1 VRIATLLIAAAF
13 APGVAAAQDA
23 SEGAEIVVTGT
34 GLGPAPG
41 SATDAVVVIDR
52 DRLTS
57 VASGRI
63 EDVLRDAAGFAQFRR
78 SDSRS
83 ANPTSQGANL
93 RGLGGNASSRVL
105 LLLDGV
111 PQTDPFGGWIAFPA
125 YQAERLSSIR
135 VTRGGGSGFFGPGAL
150 SGTIELDSVRP
161 GEVGT
166 LSASLLGGSRGS
178 VEGNAVGSVRAGDG
192 FMLFAGQY
200 MGGDGFQPIV
210 EGAGPVDRAA
220 PYEQASGTARFVT
233 DLGGV
238 ELQANLGGFVDRRDR
253 GTDFTAI
260 RSEGAGASVRLVG
273 RGRWQWSALAYLQ
286 TRAFASGFASVG
298 NGRASVAQVLAQ
310 YVPATGSGARVE
322 IGPPLGEGIE
332 LRFGADV
339 RRVSGR
345 TQELYQFVDLSPTR
359 RRIAG
364 GASTTAGLFADL
376 GVETDA
382 WEFSA
387 GARIDH
393 WRIDAGRLDERLLA
407 GGVLT
412 DTVFAARDGWEAT
425 GRVGAAFRPV
435 ETVTLRT
442 AAYRGWRLPTLNELY
457 RPFRAGADATAA
469 NAALSPER
477 LTGGEVGIEW
487 RQATGVRFGVTGF
500 VSRLNDAIANV
511 TIARGPGTFPGVGFV
526 SAAGSYRRRENL
538 DAIESVG
545 VEADI
550 AVTRGAW
557 SLAVGYS
564 HADARVRSGGV
575 AGSLDGLRPA
585 QTAVDQLS
593 ATIGWQRERLRAAVT
608 VRHVGAQFED
618 DQNDRTL
625 APATTLDAH
634 AELPVTGRIALV
646 ARAENLTDTRVEA
659 AISGDGVVERAP
671 PRTVWAG
678 VKLAL

>member
-1 VRIATLLIAAAF
+1 MRHFSCVMLAVF
-13 APGVAAAQDA
+13 APGVAAAQEA
-23 SEGAEIVVTGT
+23 SEGAEIVVTGG

-135 VTRGGGSGFFGPGAL
+135 VTRGGGSGFYGPGAL

-161 GEVGT
+161 GEVGA
-166 LSASLLGGSRGS
+166 LSASLFGGSRGS
-178 VEGNAVGSVRAGDG
+178 VDGSVVTSVRAGNG

-200 MGGDGFQPIV
+200 MAGDGFQPIAS
-210 EGAGPVDRAA
+210 GAGPVDRAA

-238 ELQANLGGFVDRRDR
+238 ELQASLGGFVDRRDR

-260 RSEGAGASVRLVG
+260 RSEGADASVRLVG

-286 TRAFASGFASVG
+286 TRAFASGFASVAS
-298 NGRASVAQVLAQ
+298 GRASVSPVLDQ
-310 YVPATGSGARVE
+310 YVPATGSGARLE
-322 IGPPLGEGIE
+322 IGPPLAENID
-332 LRFGADV
+332 LRIGADV

-345 TQELYQFVDLSPTR
+345 TQELYQFVDFAPTR
-359 RRIAG
+359 RRVAG

-376 GVETDA
+376 GVDAGA

-393 WRIDAGRLDERLLA
+393 WRIDVGRLDERLLA

-435 ETVTLRT
+435 EPVTLRA

-469 NAALSPER
+469 NADLSPER
-477 LTGGEVGIEW
+477 LTGGEIGLEW
-487 RQATGVRFGVTGF
+487 RLATGVRVGVTGF
-500 VSRLNDAIANV
+500 ASRLDEAIANV
-511 TIARGPGTFPGVGFV
+511 TIARGPGIFPGVGFV
-526 SAAGSYRRRENL
+526 GGAGSYRRRENL
-538 DAIESVG
+538 DAIESIG
-545 VEADI
+545 MEADI
-550 AVTRGAW
+550 GITRGPW
-557 SLAVGYS
+557 SATVGYS
-564 HADARVRSGGV
+564 RADAKVRSEGV

-585 QTAVDQLS
+585 QTAVDQVS
-593 ATIGWQRERLRAAVT
+593 ATIGWRRDRLRAAVT
-608 VRHVGAQFED
+608 LRHVGAQFED
-618 DQNDRTL
+618 DQNDRVL
-625 APATTLDAH
+625 SPATTLDAYV
-634 AELPVTGRIALV
+634 ELPVSDGIALV
-646 ARAENLTDTRVEA
+646 ARAENLTDVRVEA

-671 PRTVWAG
+671 PRTLWAG
-678 VKLAL
+678 VRLSL

>member
-1 VRIATLLIAAAF
+1 MRLFPCLILAAF
-13 APGVAAAQDA
+13 APGMAAAQERR
-23 SEGAEIVVTGT
+23 EGAEIVVIGT

-52 DRLTS
+52 DRLTG

-105 LLLDGV
+105 VLLDGV

-150 SGTIELDSVRP
+150 SGTIELESVRP
-161 GEVGT
+161 AEVGT
-166 LSASLLGGSRGS
+166 LSASLLGGSRQSVDGS
-178 VEGNAVGSVRAGDG
+178 AVGSVRAGGG

-200 MGGDGFQPIV
+200 MAGDGFQPIV
-210 EGAGPVDRAA
+210 DGAGPVDRAA
-220 PYEQASGTARFVT
+220 PYEQASATTRFVT

-260 RSEGAGASVRLVG
+260 RSEGTDASIRLVG
-273 RGRWQWSALAYLQ
+273 RGDWRWSALAYLQ
-286 TRAFASGFASVG
+286 MRSFASGFASVG
-298 NGRASVAQVLAQ
+298 AGRASVAQVLDQ
-310 YVPATGSGARVE
+310 YVPATGSGARFE
-322 IGPPLGEGIE
+322 IGPPLGAGVD
-332 LRFGADV
+332 LRFGADL

-345 TQELYQFVDLSPTR
+345 TQELYQFVDAAPTR

-376 GVETDA
+376 GVERGA

-387 GARIDH
+387 AARIDH

-412 DTVFAARDGWEAT
+412 DTLFPARHGWEAT
-425 GRVGAAFRPV
+425 GRIGAAFRPA
-435 ETVTLRT
+435 EPVTLRA

-469 NAALSPER
+469 NAGLAPER

-487 RQATGVRFGVTGF
+487 RPADGIRAGLTGF
-500 VSRLNDAIANV
+500 ASHLSDAIANV
-511 TIARGPGTFPGVGFV
+511 TIARGPGNFPGVGFV
-526 SAAGSYRRRENL
+526 GAAGSYRRRENL
-538 DAIESVG
+538 DAIRSIG

-550 AVTRGAW
+550 GITRGAW
-557 SLAVGYS
+557 SATIAYS
-564 HADARVRSGGV
+564 HADARVLARGV
-575 AGSLDGLRPA
+575 AGSLDRLRPA

-593 ATIGWQRERLRAAVT
+593 ATIGWHRDRMRAAIT
-608 VRHVGAQFED
+608 ARHVGAQFED
-618 DQNDRTL
+618 DRNDRIL
-625 APATTLDAH
+625 SPATTIDAV
-634 AELPVTGRIALV
+634 AEIPLARRVALV
-646 ARAENLTDTRVEA
+646 ARAENLTDARIEA
-659 AISGDGVVERAP
+659 AISGDGVVERAT
-671 PRTVWAG
+671 PRTLWAG

>member
-1 VRIATLLIAAAF
+1 M
-13 APGVAAAQDA
+13 
-23 SEGAEIVVTGT
+23 
-34 GLGPAPG
+34 
-41 SATDAVVVIDR
+41 
-52 DRLTS
+52 
-57 VASGRI
+57 
-63 EDVLRDAAGFAQFRR
+63 
-78 SDSRS
+78 
-83 ANPTSQGANL
+83 
-93 RGLGGNASSRVL
+93 
-105 LLLDGV
+105 
-111 PQTDPFGGWIAFPA
+111 
-125 YQAERLSSIR
+125 
-135 VTRGGGSGFFGPGAL
+135 TRGGGSGFSGPGAL
-150 SGTIELDSVRP
+150 SGTIELESVRP
-161 GEVGT
+161 GDVGV
-166 LSASLLGGSRGS
+166 LSASLFGGSRGS
-178 VEGNAVGSVRAGDG
+178 IDGSAVASVRAGQG

-200 MGGDGFQPIV
+200 MAGDGFQPII

-253 GTDFTAI
+253 GTNFTAI
-260 RSEGAGASVRLVG
+260 RSEGADASIRLVG

-286 TRAFASGFASVG
+286 TRAFASGFASIG
-298 NGRASVAQVLAQ
+298 EGRASASPVLDQ
-310 YVPATGSGARVE
+310 YVPSTGTGARLE
-322 IGPPLGEGIE
+322 IGPPLGDGVD
-332 LRFGADV
+332 LRLGADV

-345 TQELYQFVDLSPTR
+345 TQENYQFVNFAPTR

-376 GVETDA
+376 GVEA
-382 WEFSA
+382 GPWEFSA

-487 RQATGVRFGVTGF
+487 RPATGVRVGVTGF

-538 DAIESVG
+538 DAIESIG

-550 AVTRGAW
+550 GVTRGDW

-564 HADARVRSGGV
+564 HADAQVRANGV

-593 ATIGWQRERLRAAVT
+593 ATLGWQSDGMRVAAT

-618 DQNDRTL
+618 DQNDRAL
-625 APATTLDAH
+625 APATTLDAY
-634 AELPVTGRIALV
+634 AELPVTSRIALV

-671 PRTVWAG
+671 PRTFWAG